1 MSKSEFAKFVFG
13 KDDICPERI
22 MCFYNDWKS
31 SGYEIALFKQLLIT
45 RG

>member
-1 MSKSEFAKFVFG
+1 MSKNEFAKFIFG
-13 KDDICPERI
+13 KNDVCPKRV
-22 MCFYNDWKS
+22 MSFYNDWKS